1 MRSSG
6 IQLRVSDLLF
16 AIQKRWRIILAL
28 TFVGLLF
35 GLLLSGMTYI
45 QATLQSYSISGSF
58 AITTRDGEGRY
69 LGGMQYPAQSDFTLP
84 ETMGDAVIYVM
95 RSDASLSQVI
105 NDCELLGV
113 NATDIRGA
121 LNIRQ
126 YNGTQILEMTLSW
139 QSDEEGLAIWNEII
153 ETANELLPDTLQFG
167 QLAII
172 NPPQSRL
179 NATGASGMS
188 LWIFLAGLGFMA
200 GLGFAVMELLMHP
213 TLTNV
218 KDAESMFGLETLG
231 MIPRDNAY
239 FRGLTSMLTESS
251 AGTSEVVQN
260 YSAVAYIIRNRLGV
274 RDKHHCFYVTSAI
287 KREGRSTVAAEL
299 AVQFSDMEHRTLLI
313 DFDMRNP
320 SLGTLFMNNVDY
332 NHSLNALYRGDINE
346 SEAITHLTGY
356 LDILPMVL
364 EHNTVPIDN
373 MIVDLVERLK
383 QNYEYVIMDAPPVG
397 TESDTLS
404 LNQLANTVLFVL
416 GYDQAT
422 IPEIQAALEKLD
434 KSGMRVLGCVINGVQ
449 SNLFKGQN
457 EKDKKKPSRGQRRK
471 KTLAEEKF
479 GDIKVGDQ
487 AEDKPVEGL
496 LNVSAKPAP
505 EESARDGK
513 RRNKLFGKKTGE
525 EAVSDE
531 PAAQPAAERRNVLD
545 DLANEASDS
554 GDKSDQDAMDMLI
567 RMGLEEKQDGASE
580 DERG

>member
-1 MRSSG
+1 
-6 IQLRVSDLLF
+6 
-16 AIQKRWRIILAL
+16 
-28 TFVGLLF
+28 
-35 GLLLSGMTYI
+35 MTYI

-172 NPPQSRL
+172 NPPESRL

-457 EKDKKKPSRGQRRK
+457 DKNKKKPSRGQRRK

-525 EAVSDE
+525 EAASDE

>member
-172 NPPQSRL
+172 NPPESRL

-457 EKDKKKPSRGQRRK
+457 DKNKKKPSRGQRRK

-496 LNVSAKPAP
+496 LNVSANPAP

-525 EAVSDE
+525 EAASDE

-567 RMGLEEKQDGASE
+567 RMGLEEKHDGASE